1 MSACSRK
8 RLRMEVGIV
17 GRLAVAAAVTL
28 WPLPEA
34 EICGQLGP
42 QIKHEPQ
49 GPWENRSLAA
59 DERADL
65 VIQQMTLDEKIQL
78 LHGLGWESMFT
89 LPESG
94 PSVRA
99 LQPGGFIP
107 GVPRLGIPDLPMSSA
122 AAGGPA
128 APRTNSSA

>member
-8 RLRMEVGIV
+8 RLRMQVGFM
-17 GRLAVAAAVTL
+17 GRLALAAAVTL

-34 EICGQLGP
+34 EISGQLGP

-65 VIQQMTLDEKIQL
+65 VIQQMTLDEKIHL
-78 LHGLGWESMFT
+78 LHGLASDSMFT

-99 LQPGGFIP
+99 RPAGPIVAPGRGT
-107 GVPRLGIPDLPMSSA
+107 
-122 AAGGPA
+122 AG
-128 APRTNSSA
+128 